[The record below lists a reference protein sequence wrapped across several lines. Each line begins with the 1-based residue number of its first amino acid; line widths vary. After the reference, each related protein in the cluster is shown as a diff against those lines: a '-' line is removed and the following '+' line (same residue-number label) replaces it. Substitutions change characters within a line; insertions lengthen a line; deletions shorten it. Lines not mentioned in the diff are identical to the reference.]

1 MTFSRNAAGHLAA
14 LLTILIWGTTFIS
27 TKVLLRSFSPV
38 EILFIRFT
46 IGYLSLLAFFPKF
59 LPFREL
65 RHELYYAGAGLSG
78 VTLYFLVENIA
89 LTHTL
94 ASNVGIMVSAAPLFT
109 ALLAWLWLKRK
120 RPGGRF
126 FLGFG
131 AAIAGIALI
140 VFNGNTVLKLN
151 PLGDLLAILA
161 ALIWAVYSILTKLI
175 AGFNLNMVLCTR
187 RIFFYGWL
195 FMIPALFL
203 FGFQPETARC
213 FEWLN
218 LFNLLFLGF
227 GATALCFA
235 VWNWTVKVLGPVET
249 SLYIYLVPVVTVL
262 SSALILRERLTPA
275 AIAGTILTLAGLLI
289 SEERLRLPGIR
300 TWRSLLKKQTTRPE

>member
-151 PLGDLLAILA
+151 PL
-161 ALIWAVYSILTKLI
+161 
-175 AGFNLNMVLCTR
+175 
-187 RIFFYGWL
+187 
-195 FMIPALFL
+195 
-203 FGFQPETARC
+203 
-213 FEWLN
+213 
-218 LFNLLFLGF
+218 
-227 GATALCFA
+227 
-235 VWNWTVKVLGPVET
+235 
-249 SLYIYLVPVVTVL
+249 
-262 SSALILRERLTPA
+262 
-275 AIAGTILTLAGLLI
+275 AGLLI

>member
-59 LPFREL
+59 LPFRNL
-65 RHELYYAGAGLSG
+65 RHELYCAGAGLSG

-140 VFNGNTVLKLN
+140 VFNGNTVLRLN

-161 ALIWAVYSILTKLI
+161 ALI

-235 VWNWTVKVLGPVET
+235 VWTGP
-249 SLYIYLVPVVTVL
+249 SKYSAPSKPV
-262 SSALILRERLTPA
+262 S
-275 AIAGTILTLAGLLI
+275 I
-289 SEERLRLPGIR
+289 SIWFR
-300 TWRSLLKKQTTRPE
+300 